1 MTAAGPGRTRR
12 GGNEWPM
19 GTESRRLERAVPGPV
34 GAAPPTGVRVTYI
47 VAPQDGGREETQAW
61 LAPQEHSRA
70 TTLTSKSH
78 HNGQFSKYICCLRL
92 FLAIIYVFTLQR
104 NKI

>member
-61 LAPQEHSRA
+61 LAPQEEHSRA

-78 HNGQFSKYICCLRL
+78 HNGQFSIYIFCLRL
-92 FLAIIYVFTLQR
+92 FLAIICFYSS
-104 NKI
+104 KK